1 MMGVGVRRWAAAAIA
16 CGFVVASGSTPA
28 AADIYQ
34 WRDRYGTLHFTN
46 VPTNSR
52 YRVVMKDSG
61 ARARATAKAR
71 RSQSRGVHRDSHR
84 FDPIITAMARRY
96 QVDQS
101 LVKAVIHAESSYQPN
116 AISPAGARGL
126 MQLMPATAARH
137 GVRNIHSPAEN
148 IRGGVEHLRTLL
160 DRYENNVV
168 LALAAYNAG
177 AGAVDRHRGIPPYRE
192 TQNYVQ
198 RVLRFRQQYLQQR
211 LVRR

>member
-1 MMGVGVRRWAAAAIA
+1 MRRVGGRRWAAAAIV
-16 CGFVVASGSTPA
+16 CGVVVAGWGVPA

-52 YRVVMKDSG
+52 YRVVIKDSG
-61 ARARATAKAR
+61 ARVRRTAR
-71 RSQSRGVHRDSHR
+71 RARSLAVQSDSRR
-84 FDPIITAMARRY
+84 FDPIIANMARRY
-96 QVDQS
+96 RVDQS
-101 LVKAVIHAESSYQPN
+101 LVKAVIRAESSYQPN
-116 AISPAGARGL
+116 AVSPAGARGL
-126 MQLMPATAARH
+126 MQLMPATAVRH

-148 IRGGVEHLRTLL
+148 IRGGVEHLRMLL

-192 TQNYVQ
+192 TQDYVH

-211 LVRR
+211 LARR

>member
-16 CGFVVASGSTPA
+16 CGVVVGSWSAPA

-52 YRVVMKDSG
+52 YKVVIKDSG
-61 ARARATAKAR
+61 RRARASAR
-71 RSQSRGVHRDSHR
+71 RSRAGGVHRDSRR
-84 FDPIITAMARRY
+84 FDPIIATMSRRY

-126 MQLMPATAARH
+126 MQLMPATAVRH

-148 IRGGVEHLRTLL
+148 IRGGVEHLRMLL
-160 DRYENNVV
+160 DRYKNNVV

-211 LVRR
+211 LARR